1 MSMKDIFLAEF
12 NQENWDSFVMCFA
25 DRFLQV
31 DPKLVESAKQKGI
44 PADICQVLLCEMGE
58 YALEGMSKKV
68 PALGDQSP
76 ASYLGHTDGTNALRA
91 AIMRMPR

>member
-1 MSMKDIFLAEF
+1 
-12 NQENWDSFVMCFA
+12 
-25 DRFLQV
+25 
-31 DPKLVESAKQKGI
+31 
-44 PADICQVLLCEMGE
+44 MGE
-58 YALEGMSKKV
+58 YALEWMSKKV